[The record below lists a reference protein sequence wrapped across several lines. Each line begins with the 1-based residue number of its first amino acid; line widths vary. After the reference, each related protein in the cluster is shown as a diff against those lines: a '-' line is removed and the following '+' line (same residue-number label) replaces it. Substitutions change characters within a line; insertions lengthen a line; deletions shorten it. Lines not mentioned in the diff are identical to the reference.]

1 VKILVLGAHGQV
13 GSALCRLL
21 TAREFPHL
29 GCGSDTLDI
38 TDIRSVEAQLDRF
51 QPDYVINCELVDD
64 IDSAERDRE
73 SSEKV
78 HHESVANI
86 ARSCLERDIV
96 LFQLSTDQV
105 FDGTKTTAYSEADT
119 PNPVN
124 TFGRS
129 LWAGEEAIRR
139 LWHKHIILR
148 TAWVFG
154 PDGDNV
160 LKRILR
166 QASELDVVHVPSG
179 QKGCPTPALD
189 VARVIIAILEQ
200 VDCDVDPPLWGIY
213 HYVGSDVSDWP
224 TFAETVIK
232 AAKSFIDVEVEQVEA
247 VDPAVLGE
255 TTPRPANTELST
267 RKILSTFG
275 IKQQAW
281 RRGVQDTLKALYEP
295 ATGTGEPVR

>member
-1 VKILVLGAHGQV
+1 MKILVLGAHGQV
-13 GSALCRLL
+13 GAALCRLL

-29 GCGSDTLDI
+29 GCGSDNPDI

-51 QPDYVINCELVDD
+51 QPDCVVNCEVIDD
-64 IDSAERDRE
+64 IDVAEQDPERSDRVHRDGA
-73 SSEKV
+73 
-78 HHESVANI
+78 ANL
-86 ARSCLERDIV
+86 ARCCLARDIV
-96 LFQLSTDQV
+96 LVQLSTDQV
-105 FDGTKTTAYSEADT
+105 FDGTKTTGYSETDT

-124 TFGRS
+124 VYGRS

-139 LWHKHIILR
+139 FWHKHIILR

-166 QASELDVVHVPSG
+166 QASELDVVRVPSG
-179 QKGCPTPALD
+179 RKGCPTPALD
-189 VARVIIAILEQ
+189 VARVILAILEQ
-200 VDCDVDPPLWGIY
+200 VDCDVDPPLWGTY
-213 HYVGSDVSDWP
+213 HYVGSDVTDWP

-232 AAKSFIDVEVEQVEA
+232 AAKSFIDVEVERVEA
-247 VDPAVLGE
+247 VDPSVLAG